1 MAALRDSVN
10 EALKAAMKSRE
21 AAKTSTLRMML
32 AAFKDRDV
40 EARGAGKPAAAE
52 DELLASLAKMI
63 RQREE
68 SAKAF
73 DDGGR
78 PELAAKERAEV
89 EVIRAFMPKQMD
101 DADIEAAVAAAI
113 AEAGAASVRDMGKVM
128 AALKAKHA
136 GAMDFGR
143 ASSLVKA
150 KLGGS

>member
-1 MAALRDSVN
+1 MAALREQVN
-10 EALKAAMKSRE
+10 EALKTAMKSRD
-21 AAKTSTLRMML
+21 AAKTSTIRMMV

-52 DELLASLAKMI
+52 DELLAALAKMI

-73 DDGGR
+73 DDGAR

-101 DADIEAAVAAAI
+101 EAEMQAAVAAAI
-113 AEAGAASVRDMGKVM
+113 AEAGATSVRDMGKVM

-136 GAMDFGR
+136 GAMDFGK
-143 ASSLVKA
+143 ASALVKS
-150 KLGGS
+150 KLG